1 MKYLKLLSFVIV
13 CLSIV
18 ACNKNQESS
27 ANYDTITVEYPKVK
41 KENVVDNYFG
51 VNVSDPYRWLEDP
64 NSGITKSWV
73 EAQNKMTFDYLEK
86 IPFRNKVEKRLNDLW
101 NYERYSVPTIK
112 DDKTYFFKNDGL
124 QNQPIL
130 YVQEGD
136 KIKEVLN
143 PNELRSDGTG
153 AIGGHSFSKDG
164 TFLAYA
170 MADGGS
176 DWRRIYV
183 QNLITG
189 ETLPDEVRWVK
200 FSDISWANDGFYY
213 SRYPS
218 PIEGEELSGTNEF
231 HQVYY
236 HKLGTNQDE
245 DQLIFADRA
254 NAKRNFYTSTT
265 KDERFLILQ
274 AVESTSGNALYFQ
287 DLNVEDSFFETV
299 FETFEYDFNVIG
311 SADNQLFVLTNHNAP
326 MNRIIVIDTENPTE
340 ENWVELI
347 AEGENV
353 LQDAKM
359 IDNKII
365 GKYLKNAV
373 NQLVIFSNEGEFEQE
388 IELPEDYGSISD
400 FDGNGS
406 DLYFAFQ
413 SFIQPEGIYQYDIS
427 RKGKAEAYKVP
438 KTAFDASEYTTK
450 QIFYY
455 SKDNTKVPMFITHR
469 KDLRLD
475 SNNPTW
481 LYGYGGFNISITPRF
496 SPEKA
501 YFLEQ
506 GGIYAVANI
515 RGGGEFGERW
525 HKSGTVLQKQN
536 VFDDFIAAGEY
547 LIKKE
552 FTSSHKLAIE
562 GRSNGGLLVG
572 ACMTQ
577 RPDLF
582 QVALPG
588 VGVLDMLRFH
598 KFTIGWAWTTDYG
611 SSEDSTQFHYLYN
624 YSPLH
629 NVQKT
634 DYPAT
639 MVTTA
644 DHDDRVVPAHSYK
657 FTSTLQ
663 ENQQGD
669 NPILIRID
677 TKAGHGAGKPT
688 TMKIAEA
695 TDKLSFV
702 FYNLNHEVE

>member
-1 MKYLKLLSFVIV
+1 MKYLKLSLLIIA
-13 CLSIV
+13 CLSIM
-18 ACNKNQESS
+18 ACKKSQK
-27 ANYDTITVEYPKVK
+27 NYDIISVSFPESKQ
-41 KENVVDNYFG
+41 ENVVDNYFG
-51 VNVSDPYRWLEDP
+51 VNVSDPYRWLENP
-64 NSGITKSWV
+64 NSAATKSWV
-73 EAQNKMTFDYLEK
+73 EVQNEMTFNYLDK

-112 DDKTYFFKNDGL
+112 DDKMYFFKNDGL

-136 KIKEVLN
+136 KIKEILN
-143 PNELRSDGTG
+143 PNELRADGTG
-153 AIGGHSFSKDG
+153 AISEHSFSKNG
-164 TFLAYA
+164 EFLAYG

-183 QNLITG
+183 QNLTNG
-189 ETLPDEVRWVK
+189 ETLADEVRWVK
-200 FSDISWANDGFYY
+200 FSQISWVNDGFYY
-213 SRYPS
+213 SRYPA
-218 PIEGEELSGTNEF
+218 PEEGEELSGTNEF

-236 HKLGTNQDE
+236 HKLGTEQEE
-245 DQLIFADRA
+245 DLLVFADRA

-287 DLNVEDSFFETV
+287 DLSEEDSFFEPV
-299 FETFEYDFNVIG
+299 YETFEYDFNVIG
-311 SADNQLFVLTNHNAP
+311 NIDNQLFVLTNHNAP
-326 MNRIIVIDTENPTE
+326 MNRIIVIDTENPAE
-340 ENWVELI
+340 ENWTELI

-359 IDNKII
+359 IDDKII

-400 FDGNGS
+400 FDGNKS

-413 SFIQPEGIYQYDIS
+413 SFTQPEGIYQYDIS
-427 RKGKAEAYKVP
+427 RKEKTKAYKVP
-438 KTAFDASEYTTK
+438 KTSFDASEYTTK

-455 SKDNTKVPMFITHR
+455 SKDNTKIPMFITHR

-501 YFLEQ
+501 YFLEK

-536 VFDDFIAAGEY
+536 VFDDFIAAGEH
-547 LIKKE
+547 LIEKK
-552 FTSSHKLAIE
+552 FTSSEKLAIE

-582 QVALPG
+582 KVALPG

-624 YSPLH
+624 YSPVH

-663 ENQQGD
+663 ANQQGS

-695 TDKLSFV
+695 TDKISFV